1 MEPPSSAEARDPNVS
16 PSPLPPPHPPPA
28 KKKSSSSAWVLPPL
42 PPRPKKTQRKEKD
55 KPAPEKLACE
65 MTLEELTAHGQKK
78 VDDHFRPKKLE
89 PKEPV
94 DTAGKK
100 FFLDIMCEP
109 RKKECLSNYDR
120 SITKSYEKKGNRR
133 YNQVPQLGEQ
143 PNQTIPPLKVLS
155 KEDEATTQFVE
166 ETRLT
171 KG

>member
-1 MEPPSSAEARDPNVS
+1 
-16 PSPLPPPHPPPA
+16 
-28 KKKSSSSAWVLPPL
+28 
-42 PPRPKKTQRKEKD
+42 
-55 KPAPEKLACE
+55 
-65 MTLEELTAHGQKK
+65 
-78 VDDHFRPKKLE
+78 
-89 PKEPV
+89 
-94 DTAGKK
+94 
-100 FFLDIMCEP
+100 MCEP
-109 RKKECLSNYDR
+109 RKKERLSDYDR